1 MRPRRNSKLDRIFLD
16 ANAGLAVREEVLETF
31 VQVSRDAYANPS
43 SIHRAGRHAQAA
55 LENAREEV
63 ASLLL
68 CAARDIV
75 FTSGATE
82 ANNLA
87 ILGLARAAKRLFG
100 RPIPLVASRA
110 EHPAALAPLRVLQQQ
125 GFPLHLVNLD
135 AHATA
140 DVDAM
145 LEHAATSD
153 VSLSVLQWANNET
166 GVIQPIAAL
175 ASHTSDDHLWHCD
188 AVQGIGK
195 LAMDP
200 SLWRAT
206 TLALSGHKFGA
217 PKGVGILRL
226 SENAMLD
233 PVQVGGGQQRS
244 LRSGTE
250 SPPLAAS
257 FAHALRLAMKEQK
270 ASTAH
275 LQNMRTIFLN
285 ALQNLGIPFLSNHCM
300 EHGLPN
306 TLNLS
311 FPDLDGRMLIPACDA
326 DGLEVSAGAAC
337 SSGAALPS
345 SVLVAAGLA
354 PEVARASLRISLS
367 ADLEEIEAFEAAKR
381 LGKLLRRM
389 CKVAKR

>member
-1 MRPRRNSKLDRIFLD
+1 MRPRRNSKLNRILLD
-16 ANAGLAVREEVLETF
+16 ANAGLPVREEALETF
-31 VQVSRDAYANPS
+31 VRVSRDASGNPS

-63 ASLLL
+63 AGLLL

-87 ILGLARAAKRLFG
+87 ILGLARAAERLSG
-100 RPIPLVASRA
+100 MPIPLIASRA

-145 LEHAATSD
+145 LGHASAC
-153 VSLSVLQWANNET
+153 VASLSVLQWANNET
-166 GVIQPIAAL
+166 GVIQPIDAL
-175 ASHTSDDHLWHCD
+175 ASHASDTHLWHCD

-195 LAMDP
+195 LDMNP

-217 PKGVGILRL
+217 PKGIGVLRL

-250 SPPLAAS
+250 SPALAAS
-257 FAHALRLAMKEQK
+257 FAHALRLTMKEQS
-270 ASTAH
+270 ASAVH
-275 LQNMRTIFLN
+275 LKNMCKVFL
-285 ALQNLGIPFLSNHCM
+285 AELKKLELPFRSNHCT
-300 EHGLPN
+300 EGGLPN

-311 FPDLDGRMLIPACDA
+311 FPHLDGRMLIPACDA

-354 PEVARASLRISLS
+354 PEAARASLRISLS
-367 ADLEEIEAFEAAKR
+367 PDLGESDAHEAAKR

-389 CKVAKR
+389 YEVAKR